1 MIKKLSAV
9 GNSLALIIEKPILGL
24 LEIDRDT
31 PLEITTDG
39 DGLWIKPLRKRPAG
53 VPKSFGAGKTE
64 A

>member
-1 MIKKLSAV
+1 M
-9 GNSLALIIEKPILGL
+9 ALIIEKPILGL

-53 VPKSFGAGKTE
+53 VPKSFGAGKAE